1 MKCKYLCSLRL
12 NYFINFA
19 YIVQW
24 ELIITFQRE
33 KMFINYQYEAPRC
46 IQLYPYNAISQS
58 GLIFIYYF
66 TALIL
71 LDLMEFG
78 IFSNWITS
86 YKHT

>member
-1 MKCKYLCSLRL
+1 
-12 NYFINFA
+12 
-19 YIVQW
+19 
-24 ELIITFQRE
+24 
-33 KMFINYQYEAPRC
+33 MFFNHQYEAARC

-78 IFSNWITS
+78 IFSKWITS
-86 YKHT
+86 YKNT